1 MAPIK
6 DSLLAKDYAVY
17 ISSCVH
23 AREQDILLRLSDLK
37 TSTPVDYSD
46 RSVAVRPRKPTARAL
61 TSAEKNRLRT
71 EREFLSL
78 CAHNPAMIPD
88 FMNELGQTEWHEKV
102 HRELSEII
110 MELISADPA
119 LTVADLIM
127 RAQEKC
133 KYAARILT
141 ASTIQSEAPAHDTL
155 RFLADE
161 LAIGDMESAI
171 SSMRDQMNQAQ
182 NDEERD
188 MVFQAIYM
196 LQAELN
202 SLRANHV
209 KTE

>member
-1 MAPIK
+1 M
-6 DSLLAKDYAVY
+6 
-17 ISSCVH
+17 
-23 AREQDILLRLSDLK
+23 
-37 TSTPVDYSD
+37 
-46 RSVAVRPRKPTARAL
+46 
-61 TSAEKNRLRT
+61 
-71 EREFLSL
+71 
-78 CAHNPAMIPD
+78 
-88 FMNELGQTEWHEKV
+88 
-102 HRELSEII
+102 

-141 ASTIQSEAPAHDTL
+141 ASTVQSETPAHDTL

-171 SSMRDQMNQAQ
+171 SSMRDQMKQAQ
-182 NDEERD
+182 SDEERD

>member
-1 MAPIK
+1 
-6 DSLLAKDYAVY
+6 
-17 ISSCVH
+17 
-23 AREQDILLRLSDLK
+23 
-37 TSTPVDYSD
+37 
-46 RSVAVRPRKPTARAL
+46 
-61 TSAEKNRLRT
+61 
-71 EREFLSL
+71 
-78 CAHNPAMIPD
+78 
-88 FMNELGQTEWHEKV
+88 
-102 HRELSEII
+102 

-119 LTVADLIM
+119 LTAADLIM

-141 ASTIQSEAPAHDTL
+141 ALTIQSEVPAHDML

-171 SSMRDQMNQAQ
+171 SSMRDQMSQTQ